1 MTAPALICEV
11 CGDEP
16 AVSVASVPGVPI
28 SVAYGRKCLDANA
41 HPYGI
46 VVANTADVD
55 GYDNSAEWWKQIVD
69 DTLVHLGKTREQFDA
84 DVAGVIAEEAEYFKI
99 LEAQQGPP
107 CEHPDPPGKHEIPG
121 WPGHFICNQ
130 CGASL

>member
-1 MTAPALICEV
+1 MTTPALICEV

-16 AVSVASVPGVPI
+16 AVGVASVPGVPI
-28 SVAYGRKCLDANA
+28 SVAYGRKCLSANA

-69 DTLVHLGKTREQFDA
+69 DTLTHLGKTREQFDA
-84 DVAGVIAEEAEYFKI
+84 DVAEAIAEEAEYFKN

-107 CEHPDPPGKHEIPG
+107 CEHPGKREILPEI
-121 WPGHFICNQ
+121 FICNQ